1 MACMACCMYLRR
13 AHAPRVNSL
22 CRTIAAMKTPPLVP
36 EAGEMLRLCEL
47 VYEDIPALAS
57 SSTRVTGDCVYTD
70 AVDISDARW
79 DVDAFMANRR
89 SSNKPEP
96 DSSQHARVEFGAKKK
111 PTIAPAAAAADIVV
125 AVRGTE
131 SWADIKADLKVCKSG
146 KADTSCLTRVH
157 CGFLSC
163 AFALLEPV
171 YARIT
176 ELQQKQRDVT
186 VWITGHSLGGAVAT
200 LLAYMLCHLKELP
213 EGVALRVCTFGSP
226 RVGNW
231 WFREAY
237 NAMDAIT
244 TYRFCTDR
252 DIITCMPC
260 FNYWHVGQRIVL
272 DTAPKLTPEAAGCGR
287 FVTRLRLP
295 VCFSAHKLVSYRAAL
310 ERQQQRT

>member
-1 MACMACCMYLRR
+1 
-13 AHAPRVNSL
+13 
-22 CRTIAAMKTPPLVP
+22 MKTPPLLP

-47 VYEDIPALAS
+47 VYEDIPTLAS
-57 SSTRVTGDCVYTD
+57 SSTTDTFPETGYCVYTD
-70 AVDISDARW
+70 PVDISDARW
-79 DVDAFMANRR
+79 DVDAFMAHRR
-89 SSNKPEP
+89 STEP
-96 DSSQHARVEFGAKKK
+96 DSPKHCRVKFGANNK
-111 PTIAPAAAAADIVV
+111 PAIAPPPAVDVVV

-171 YARIT
+171 YARII
-176 ELQQKQRDVT
+176 EVARQQQRNPT

-272 DTAPKLTPEAAGCGR
+272 DTTPKPEQLTPAAAGCGR
-287 FVTRLRLP
+287 FVTRFRLP

-310 ERQQQRT
+310 ERQQQPTH

>member
-1 MACMACCMYLRR
+1 
-13 AHAPRVNSL
+13 
-22 CRTIAAMKTPPLVP
+22 MKVEVPPQ
-36 EAGEMLRLCEL
+36 AGEMLRLCEL
-47 VYEDIPALAS
+47 VYEDIPAL
-57 SSTRVTGDCVYTD
+57 TTGIAAENENGCVYTD
-70 AVDISDARW
+70 AVDISDVRW

-89 SSNKPEP
+89 PAP
-96 DSSQHARVEFGAKKK
+96 RTRTRVEFGGAGAVNKIS
-111 PTIAPAAAAADIVV
+111 PSAQGTSAADIVV

-131 SWADIKADLKVCKSG
+131 SWADIRADLKVCKSG

-163 AFALLEPV
+163 AFALLGPV
-171 YARIT
+171 YTRIT
-176 ELQQKQRDVT
+176 ELVVQQKQPPT

-213 EGVALRVCTFGSP
+213 SGVALRVCTFGSP

-237 NAMDAIT
+237 NAMDTIT

-272 DTAPKLTPEAAGCGR
+272 DTTPAQPPAGCGQH
-287 FVTRLRLP
+287 VGRLRFP

-310 ERQQQRT
+310 ERRTA

>member
-1 MACMACCMYLRR
+1 M
-13 AHAPRVNSL
+13 
-22 CRTIAAMKTPPLVP
+22 
-36 EAGEMLRLCEL
+36 
-47 VYEDIPALAS
+47 
-57 SSTRVTGDCVYTD
+57 
-70 AVDISDARW
+70 
-79 DVDAFMANRR
+79 
-89 SSNKPEP
+89 
-96 DSSQHARVEFGAKKK
+96 
-111 PTIAPAAAAADIVV
+111 

-131 SWADIKADLKVCKSG
+131 SWADIRADLKVCKSG

-171 YARIT
+171 YTRIT
-176 ELQQKQRDVT
+176 ELVQQQKQPTT

-213 EGVALRVCTFGSP
+213 SCVALRVCTFGSP

-252 DIITCMPC
+252 DVITCMPC
-260 FNYWHVGQRIVL
+260 FNYWHVGQRILL
-272 DTAPKLTPEAAGCGR
+272 DTTPAQPPSAGCGR
-287 FVTRLRLP
+287 HVDRLRFP

-310 ERQQQRT
+310 ERGK